1 MISKR
6 KRILL
11 SRADI
16 FKVLAIT
23 NIEVT
28 SPGSLW
34 VEVTASSE
42 DLMIL
47 KNLSYKYS
55 LL

>member
-1 MISKR
+1 MQ

-16 FKVLAIT
+16 FKVLAVT
-23 NIEVT
+23 NIEIT

-34 VEVTASSE
+34 VEAMASE
-42 DLMIL
+42 DDLLAL
-47 KNLSYKYS
+47 KNSSYKYTII
-55 LL
+55 

>member
-1 MISKR
+1 MQ

-23 NIEVT
+23 NIKII
-28 SPGSLW
+28 SPGTIW
-34 VEVTASSE
+34 VTALAFE
-42 DLMIL
+42 DDLLAL
-47 KNLSYKYS
+47 KNSSYKYTII
-55 LL
+55 